1 MTRVHTPLQVV
12 AVLSWEERH
21 YVATIEDDVAQLR
34 EGSTAALL
42 AVPMDARVPKMRLR
56 TRRGPALAGRRLVL
70 ALDGWSADSTY
81 PSAHVVRELG
91 PAGDVDVESEAILVE
106 CDLAASHARDAQ
118 GYNSP
123 AMRPLWDH
131 LPRPNGSDSLGFAFD
146 VRACDLAGRRDLRET
161 HTIMSIDPPG
171 CVDIDDALSLVQLPG
186 GRVELGVHIADVT
199 HYVTEGSPLDLEAAA
214 RATTVYLVDRRLD
227 MLPEL
232 LSTNLCSLRGAVDR
246 CTIST
251 IWTLEH
257 REGVGWAPVETWFG
271 RTLVRSAWEG
281 SYQVAQAIINGETGS
296 AEGRVAERV
305 FGKRPGGVAGVRPT
319 LVQLMD
325 IAMDVRRQRKE
336 RGALELHSAE
346 VGFGRIVALQH
357 RSAPSYQV
365 YSEIRHLHVCTT
377 MRPNRRSTST

>member
-1 MTRVHTPLQVV
+1 MT
-12 AVLSWEERH
+12 H
-21 YVATIEDDVAQLR
+21 YVA
-34 EGSTAALL
+34 
-42 AVPMDARVPKMRLR
+42 
-56 TRRGPALAGRRLVL
+56 
-70 ALDGWSADSTY
+70 
-81 PSAHVVRELG
+81 
-91 PAGDVDVESEAILVE
+91 
-106 CDLAASHARDAQ
+106 
-118 GYNSP
+118 
-123 AMRPLWDH
+123 
-131 LPRPNGSDSLGFAFD
+131 
-146 VRACDLAGRRDLRET
+146 
-161 HTIMSIDPPG
+161 
-171 CVDIDDALSLVQLPG
+171 
-186 GRVELGVHIADVT
+186 
-199 HYVTEGSPLDLEAAA
+199 EGSPLDLEAAA

-232 LSTNLCSLRGAVDR
+232 LSTNLCSLRGGVDR
-246 CTIST
+246 CAMST

-257 REGVGWAPVETWFG
+257 RKGVGWVPVETWFG

-305 FGKRPGGVAGVRPT
+305 FGKRPGGVARVRPT

-365 YSEIRHLHVCTT
+365 YSEIRYLHVCTT